1 MTAPQLAHI
10 ITDRW
15 KKLSPEERGY
25 YRDLACDE
33 KLMHNKDKLKTKE
46 KCLVD
51 LNKNKNRLLKAFEKM
66 KTMNFEK
73 NKNLVMRTTVS
84 WHIDLKTVTEKFLNK

>member
-10 ITDRW
+10 ITNRW

-25 YRDLACDE
+25 YRDLARDE
-33 KLMHNKDKLKTKE
+33 KLMHNKDELKTKK
-46 KCLVD
+46 KCLVN

-66 KTMNFEK
+66 KTMNLEK

-84 WHIDLKTVTEKFLNK
+84 WHIDLKKVTEKFLNK